1 METHEIEIE
10 VRPDGTVRAHVRG
23 AKGTGCLEYAKLLE
37 QLLGTKGE
45 VQHTSEFYEEPT
57 SVAIRLETRTSQCS

>member
-10 VRPDGTVRAHVRG
+10 VRPDGTVRAHVQG
-23 AKGTGCLEYAKLLE
+23 AKGAGCLEYAKLLE
-37 QLLGTKGE
+37 QLLGSQGE

-57 SVAIRLETRTSQCS
+57 GVQIRLETRTGQRR